1 MLWRLVSISQA
12 TDTNIFILLA
22 FSSFQILL
30 VSYYLSITSALSPHY
45 LKCLSLLLPEDT
57 SLGCHSS
64 HLSLPSI

>member
-30 VSYYLSITSALSPHY
+30 VSYYLSITLALSHY

-57 SLGCHSS
+57 SLGCHNS